1 MLFKL
6 LIFHQALQRLFES
19 KMSLTD
25 STHSH
30 SNQVKMNK
38 HSEGSHSAP
47 LQAKVFGQTSTNAP
61 RAALGNITNNVKTTT
76 REALKPLKAVQP
88 TNRVQVYK
96 VRHQLK
102 EQSHNFFQD
111 VDSKPTVG
119 PKETAPSVPAP
130 KETVSELSLFAPSN
144 KYFRFMSRPWFP
156 LRSLQ
161 STRAREHR
169 GGVRSSSRT

>member
-1 MLFKL
+1 
-6 LIFHQALQRLFES
+6 
-19 KMSLTD
+19 MSLTD

-96 VRHQLK
+96 VRPPVKRTVVEIFFRMSIQSQLLAQK
-102 EQSHNFFQD
+102 RPLLLFLL
-111 VDSKPTVG
+111 
-119 PKETAPSVPAP
+119 PK
-130 KETVSELSLFAPSN
+130 KL
-144 KYFRFMSRPWFP
+144 
-156 LRSLQ
+156 
-161 STRAREHR
+161 
-169 GGVRSSSRT
+169 